1 MNTRVVQV
9 GLGLSVLIGVVMM
22 AVLYLPQTEPFRGTL
37 YDPALPAPE
46 IELARD
52 NGSSFRLSE
61 MQGNVVLVFFGFTSC
76 PDVCPTTL
84 SELRKVNEE
93 LGGAADQ
100 VKVIFVTVDPERDTP
115 EKIQKYVSIF
125 NPSFVGLSG
134 SIEELEP
141 VWRGYGVYRE
151 VDEVVSSA
159 SGYLVTHTARVYLID
174 QDGNLRLSYGYGTPT
189 EDIIHDLK
197 ILFK

>member
-1 MNTRVVQV
+1 M
-9 GLGLSVLIGVVMM
+9 SLIGVVM
-22 AVLYLPQTEPFRGTL
+22 AVVLYFPKADIFRGTL
-37 YDPALPAPE
+37 YDPPLPAPE

-61 MQGNVVLVFFGFTSC
+61 MRGDVVLLFFGYASC

-93 LGGAADQ
+93 LGKDAGQ
-100 VKVIFVTVDPERDTP
+100 IRVVFVTVDPERDTP
-115 EKIQKYVSIF
+115 ENIQKYVSIF

-134 SIEELEP
+134 SMEELAP
-141 VWRGYGVYRE
+141 VWKDYGVYRE
-151 VDEVVSSA
+151 VEQVSSSA
-159 SGYLVTHTARVYLID
+159 TGYLVNHTARVYLID
-174 QDGNLRLSYGYGTPT
+174 PDGNLRLSYGFGTPT
-189 EDIIHDLK
+189 EDIVHDLK